1 MKTLT
6 ISAVTTTR
14 ATGTLTSDNT
24 NVSNG
29 DTVTI
34 GTTVYTFKT
43 ALTPTEGEVLIG
55 TSADASLLNLTRA
68 INHTGEPD
76 VDYSCAAANEDVIAA
91 NSITSHAFAV
101 TAIVPGTVGNAIATT
116 ETSSHLSWGAATLA
130 SGSDSVSIT
139 GALSD
144 ATYTQPAQRLTI
156 NEYPTGN
163 ASWSRN
169 IRTTSD
175 GTMIMRNG
183 AEPVIV
189 TLASLGLMALA
200 LEPSLTWDPRIDD
213 SDQPADASCVHSST
227 AASFSVVASSE
238 LTKSYRWEYL
248 APAAGTIT
256 SDNTN
261 VANNDTVVI
270 GSKTYTFKTTLT
282 PTEGEVLIGAD
293 ADASL
298 LNLIRAINHSG
309 TPDTDYKCAAA
320 NTQVSAATA
329 VTSHAFAVTALTA
342 GSAGNAIATTETSS
356 HLSWGASTLTG
367 GGWTPA
373 TGTINGCAY
382 TNDTTATLTCTP
394 TTTGQTGLSHRCLI
408 TTSKGVTATDS
419 AELTIT

>member
-1 MKTLT
+1 
-6 ISAVTTTR
+6 
-14 ATGTLTSDNT
+14 
-24 NVSNG
+24 
-29 DTVTI
+29 
-34 GTTVYTFKT
+34 
-43 ALTPTEGEVLIG
+43 
-55 TSADASLLNLTRA
+55 
-68 INHTGEPD
+68 
-76 VDYSCAAANEDVIAA
+76 
-91 NSITSHAFAV
+91 
-101 TAIVPGTVGNAIATT
+101 
-116 ETSSHLSWGAATLA
+116 LS
-130 SGSDSVSIT
+130 
-139 GALSD
+139 
-144 ATYTQPAQRLTI
+144 
-156 NEYPTGN
+156 
-163 ASWSRN
+163 
-169 IRTTSD
+169 
-175 GTMIMRNG
+175 
-183 AEPVIV
+183 
-189 TLASLGLMALA
+189 
-200 LEPSLTWDPRIDD
+200 
-213 SDQPADASCVHSST
+213 
-227 AASFSVVASSE
+227 
-238 LTKSYRWEYL
+238 
-248 APAAGTIT
+248 
-256 SDNTN
+256 
-261 VANNDTVVI
+261 
-270 GSKTYTFKTTLT
+270 SKTYTFKTTLT